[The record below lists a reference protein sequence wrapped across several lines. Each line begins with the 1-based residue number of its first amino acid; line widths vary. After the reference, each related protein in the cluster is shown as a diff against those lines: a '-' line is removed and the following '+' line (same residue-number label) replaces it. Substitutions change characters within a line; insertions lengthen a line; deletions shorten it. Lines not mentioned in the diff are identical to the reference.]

1 MEIVEFT
8 GANDLKE
15 KLIFGEKFN
24 HLKYQRR
31 DGCYAVIIDTNKQQV
46 ASILTAKGSY
56 FLPGGGIEEGETPEE
71 CLRRE
76 LLEETGYA
84 FIGKAQRY
92 FISPQN
98 EPLLSNGIFFIAE
111 FIEKVKEPMDD
122 DHDLRWINLDQ
133 VDTLFFHEHHSWAVK
148 KASQRF
154 N

>member
-1 MEIVEFT
+1 M
-8 GANDLKE
+8 KE

-31 DGCYAVIIDTNKQQV
+31 DGYYAVIIDTNKQQV
-46 ASILTAKGSY
+46 ASVLTAKRSY
-56 FLPGGGIEEGETPEE
+56 FLPGGGIEEDETPEE

-76 LLEETGYA
+76 LLEETGYEINIGSY
-84 FIGKAQRY
+84 IGKAQRY

-111 FIEKVKEPMDD
+111 FIEKVQEPMDD
-122 DHDLRWINLDQ
+122 DHHLRWINLDQ
-133 VDTLFFHEHHSWAVK
+133 VDNLFFHEHHSWAVK